1 MKKIS
6 LIFFLFLVSCVRET
20 NLYDVK
26 PTDNIDD
33 ILNMSSNNI
42 RNSDTIQKTV
52 DKQTTK
58 VIIKTIQ
65 SISKLNEKNVDL
77 KHELNDANKKIDTIT
92 NVNVGVK
99 FNLLPISDIKENR

>member
-6 LIFFLFLVSCVRET
+6 LIFFLFLISCVRET
-20 NLYDVK
+20 NLYDVN
-26 PTDNIDD
+26 PSDNIDD